1 MAQERSFVKKS
12 DIVIILSVLAAALLF
27 LLWTNLGKGGSDAV
41 AEIYVDGKLSRTIDL
56 SQVEEPYL
64 MELDV
69 QLHVVL
75 EVSPG
80 GIRFIESECPDK
92 ICIHTGEL
100 TSPPD
105 YAACLPARVAVKVV
119 STSDQTGLDGIAG

>member
-27 LLWTNLGKGGSDAV
+27 LLWTSLGKEKSDAV
-41 AEIYVDGKLSRTIDL
+41 AQIYVDGELYQSIDL
-56 SQVEEPYL
+56 SVVEEPYL
-64 MELDV
+64 LTLDA

-75 EVSPG
+75 EVSPY
-80 GIRFIESECPDK
+80 GIRFVESECPDK

-105 YAACLPARVAVKVV
+105 YAACLPARVAVKIV
-119 STSDQTGLDGIAG
+119 STSDQTDMDGIAG

>member
-12 DIVIILSVLAAALLF
+12 DIVIILSVLAAAFLF
-27 LLWTNLGKGGSDAV
+27 LLWTSLGKENSDAV
-41 AEIYVDGKLSRTIDL
+41 AEIYVDGELYQSIDL

-64 MELDV
+64 LELDA

-75 EVSPG
+75 EVSPD
-80 GIRFIESECPDK
+80 GIRFVESECPDK

-105 YAACLPARVAVKVV
+105 YAACLPARVAVKIV
-119 STSDQTGLDGIAG
+119 STSDQTELDGIAG

>member
-27 LLWTNLGKGGSDAV
+27 LLWTSLGKENSDAV
-41 AEIYVDGKLSRTIDL
+41 AQIYVDGELYQSIDL

-64 MELDV
+64 LELDA

-75 EVSPG
+75 EVSPD
-80 GIRFIESECPDK
+80 GIRFVESECPDK

-105 YAACLPARVAVKVV
+105 YAACLPARVAVKIV
-119 STSDQTGLDGIAG
+119 STSDQTELDGIAG